1 MRKTLILGI
10 SQTARSIGTI
20 HCLEKGR
27 EYGARTV
34 MVTAEPDNPGGKS
47 AEAILDTCTGEELVG
62 AKTEGI
68 YFDYSN
74 VVFICCGI
82 SW

>member
-1 MRKTLILGI
+1 M
-10 SQTARSIGTI
+10 
-20 HCLEKGR
+20 EKGR

-62 AKTEGI
+62 AKTK
-68 YFDYSN
+68 DLLRL
-74 VVFICCGI
+74 
-82 SW
+82 